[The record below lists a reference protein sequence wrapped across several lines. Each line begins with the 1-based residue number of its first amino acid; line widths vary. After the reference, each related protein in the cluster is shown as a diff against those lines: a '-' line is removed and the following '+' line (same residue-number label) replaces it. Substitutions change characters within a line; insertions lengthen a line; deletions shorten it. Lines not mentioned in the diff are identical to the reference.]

1 MTLFLAKCKLTP
13 LELNPAIAIA
23 KHFAC
28 QSQQNSFAA
37 SLSLYLSLQI
47 SVTVAAVAA
56 KKL

>member
-1 MTLFLAKCKLTP
+1 MTLFLAKCRLTP

-23 KHFAC
+23 KHFAR
-28 QSQQNSFAA
+28 QSQQNSFTA
-37 SLSLYLSLQI
+37 SLSLSLSLQI

>member
-1 MTLFLAKCKLTP
+1 MTLFLAKCRLTP

-23 KHFAC
+23 KHFAR
-28 QSQQNSFAA
+28 QSQQNSFTA